1 MFAGGRQHI
10 ALQYTTF
17 QRLRLWDNV
26 PSLPSGR
33 PILLPESPGYVRPPG
48 RGKVVAPSRLPA
60 GHVFFGEGLGL
71 LLRLPSRRLRF
82 AVLAGLHSRWDVLL
96 R

>member
-1 MFAGGRQHI
+1 M
-10 ALQYTTF
+10 TTYLKRLNFLRYPLLTMTDLF
-17 QRLRLWDNV
+17 QRHGAQPTRRRRRKSQ
-26 PSLPSGR
+26 P
-33 PILLPESPGYVRPPG
+33 
-48 RGKVVAPSRLPA
+48 VVAQQQQ
-60 GHVFFGEGLGL
+60 LGL